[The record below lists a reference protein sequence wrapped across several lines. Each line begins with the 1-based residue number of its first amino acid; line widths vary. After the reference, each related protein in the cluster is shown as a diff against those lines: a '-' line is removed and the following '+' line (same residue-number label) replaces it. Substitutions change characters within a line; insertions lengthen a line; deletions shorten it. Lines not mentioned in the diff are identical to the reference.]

1 MVEDSF
7 RQRVRSLCSG
17 FVSTA
22 DPFDRA
28 ELVTR
33 YCEAK
38 RKQKRPRFAFSM
50 FVEGHEKVEDGWKP
64 VVVAKEPK
72 EYGFLLDTLR
82 KELESRAEAQ
92 YRAKRDTEYA
102 DCLPS
107 TFEVDVIE
115 HHLVDTLADR
125 VREKWEA
132 EDK

>member
-7 RQRVRSLCSG
+7 RQRIRSLCAG
-17 FVSTA
+17 FVSTS

-28 ELVTR
+28 ELITR

-38 RKQKRPRFAFSM
+38 RKNKRPRFSFSM
-50 FVEGHEKVEDGWKP
+50 FISGKEKVEDGWKP
-64 VVVAKEPK
+64 VVVDKLPK
-72 EYGFLLDTLR
+72 CYDFLLDTLR

-107 TFEVDVIE
+107 TFDVDVIE
-115 HHLVDTLADR
+115 GRLVETFADR

>member
-22 DPFDRA
+22 DAFDRA
-28 ELVTR
+28 ELITR

-38 RKQKRPRFAFSM
+38 RKSKRPRFSFSM
-50 FVEGHEKVEDGWKP
+50 FVEGKEKVEDGWKP
-64 VVVAKEPK
+64 VVVDKEPK

-82 KELESRAEAQ
+82 KELESRAELQ
-92 YRAKRDTEYA
+92 YKTKRDTEYA
-102 DCLPS
+102 DALPS
-107 TFEVDVIE
+107 TFDVDVVE
-115 HHLVDTLADR
+115 HHLVDTLAER